1 MPFGQSTNK
10 RMPRISRI
18 DTPGA
23 LHHIIARGIE
33 RRSIFADDH
42 DRDDFLKRLATVISE
57 TGTVC
62 YAWALIPNH
71 FHLLLRT
78 GKVSISTVMRRV
90 LTGYAIGYNYRHR
103 RSGHLFQNRFKS
115 ILCQEDPYL
124 KELIRYIHLN
134 PLRAKIV
141 PDLKSLNSYPFS
153 GHSTLMGKRT
163 RDWQLTEYVLGLFGN
178 SLRSGRR
185 SYREFVKKGM
195 DEGRRS
201 DLVGGG
207 LVRSAGGWSAL
218 KSLRQAGFRQKADER
233 ILGDGDFVSEVLKDA
248 RERLDRKY
256 RLKAEGYDF
265 ERIVRRV
272 GQLLGIEPQQV
283 VTSGKRRYEV
293 EARNIVCYWASRELG
308 LSQVYI
314 ARKFGV
320 SQPAISAAIQ
330 RGEKIIIERQFQLE
344 E

>member
-1 MPFGQSTNK
+1 
-10 RMPRISRI
+10 MPRKSRI
-18 DTPGA
+18 DSPGA

-33 RRSIFADDH
+33 RRSIFNNDH
-42 DRDDFLKRLATVISE
+42 DRDDFLKRLGTVLLE
-57 TGTVC
+57 TGTAC

-78 GKVSISTVMRRV
+78 GKVPISTVMRRV

-124 KELIRYIHLN
+124 KELVRYIHLN
-134 PLRAKIV
+134 PLRANIV
-141 PDLKSLNSYPFS
+141 PDFKSLKRFPYS

-163 RDWQLTEYVLGLFGN
+163 RIWQSTEYVLRLFGN
-178 SLRSGRR
+178 SQRTSRR
-185 SYREFVKKGM
+185 AYGLFVKKGI
-195 DEGRRS
+195 EKGKRS

-218 KSLRQAGFRQKADER
+218 KSFRQAGFMQKADER
-233 ILGDGDFVSEVLKDA
+233 ILGDGDFVSKILQDA
-248 RERLDRKY
+248 KERLERKY
-256 RLKAEGYDF
+256 RLKSQGYDF
-265 ERIVRRV
+265 DKIVDRV
-272 GQLLGIEPQQV
+272 GLLSERDPKKI

-293 EARNIVCYWASRELG
+293 EARNIICYWAWRELG
-308 LSQVYI
+308 ISQVDL
-314 ARKFGV
+314 AEKFGV

-330 RGEKIIIERQFQLE
+330 RGEKIVIERQLQLE
-344 E
+344 

>member
-1 MPFGQSTNK
+1 
-10 RMPRISRI
+10 MPRKSRI

-33 RRSIFADDH
+33 RRSIFGDDQ
-42 DRDDFLKRLATVISE
+42 DRDDFLKRLGTVLSE
-57 TGTVC
+57 TGTIC

-78 GKVSISTVMRRV
+78 GMVSISTVMRRV
-90 LTGYAIGYNYRHR
+90 LTGYAVCFNYRHN

-124 KELIRYIHLN
+124 KELVRYIHLN

-141 PDLKSLNSYPFS
+141 PDLKSLNRYPYS
-153 GHSTLMGKRT
+153 GHSVLMGEQTKA
-163 RDWQLTEYVLGLFGN
+163 WQSIENVLGHFGN

-185 SYREFVKKGM
+185 SYWNFVKKGI
-195 DEGRRS
+195 DQGRRP

-233 ILGDGDFVSEVLKDA
+233 ILGGGDFVSEVLQA
-248 RERLDRKY
+248 AQECLDRKY
-256 RLKAEGYDF
+256 RLKAAGYDF
-265 ERIVRRV
+265 EKVVHRV
-272 GQLLGIEPQQV
+272 GNLLGLQPQQV
-283 VTSGKRRYEV
+283 VTSGKRRFEV
-293 EARNIVCYWASRELG
+293 EARNMVCYWASKELG
-308 LSQVYI
+308 MSQVFL
-314 ARKFGV
+314 AQKFKV
-320 SQPAISAAIQ
+320 SQPAISGAIL
-330 RGEKIIIERQFQLE
+330 RGEKIIIERKLQLSNNL
-344 E
+344 